1 MQDRSGWEYDSTT
14 RCPLGVDDDVWE
26 AFVAERRWALEW
38 RHQPI
43 RWRIELEE
51 IFGGSGATGR
61 RARAAGAVASTES
74 NYDDETIDPSLT
86 DDVESVQDDLVTPSQ
101 RRTPVS
107 ARRRGS
113 TTSQGSG
120 RRTTTTTVTLSDVVA
135 MMSESINKLAEQ
147 RVDPR
152 EKAINLLWQ
161 MPEISATHRKIVER
175 VFLRDPEAV
184 VLFLGRPTWGRDE
197 YIQEIIQSVER
208 DDAGAGSSVDA
219 W

>member
-1 MQDRSGWEYDSTT
+1 MQDRSGWEYDAVT

-26 AFVAERRWALEW
+26 AFVAERKWALEW
-38 RHQPI
+38 RYQPI
-43 RWRIELEE
+43 RWRTELEE

-61 RARAAGAVASTES
+61 RARAAGAVASMES
-74 NYDDETIDPSLT
+74 SYDDGTIDPTLM
-86 DDVESVQDDLVTPSQ
+86 DDVESIQDDSTTTSQ
-101 RRTPVS
+101 YRTPVL

-120 RRTTTTTVTLSDVVA
+120 RRTTTTVSLSDVVA
-135 MMSESINKLAEQ
+135 MMSESINKLVEQ

-161 MPEISATHRKIVER
+161 MPEISATHRKMVER

-184 VLFLGRPTWGRDE
+184 VLFLGRPAWGRDE
-197 YIQEIIQSVER
+197 CIQEIIQAVER
-208 DDAGAGSSVDA
+208 EAAEAETSVDP